1 MATAA
6 APSGTRPARD
16 DGSQPDRNL
25 IAILRVGVPF
35 TYAVPSFSV
44 LSVTLRQIMFEMI
57 VDGQKKVFHGFI
69 RDDPSLDR
77 PLPASLSVT
86 EHCFVDVSVRF
97 CVNNL
102 KVYES

>member
-25 IAILRVGVPF
+25 IAILLVGVPF

-86 EHCFVDVSVRF
+86 EHCFVDVSV
-97 CVNNL
+97 
-102 KVYES
+102 